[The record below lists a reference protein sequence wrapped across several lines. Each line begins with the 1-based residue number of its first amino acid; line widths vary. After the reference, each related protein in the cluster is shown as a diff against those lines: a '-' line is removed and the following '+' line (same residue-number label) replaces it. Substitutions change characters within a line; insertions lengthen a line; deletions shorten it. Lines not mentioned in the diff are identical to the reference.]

1 MARLNNLE
9 TFFTPPNIVLS
20 NLFFPPAF
28 HHGRI
33 EEGELL
39 PCFDLSLSSGHHP
52 TLRPQVLERVAAHQE
67 IGIAL
72 V

>member
-9 TFFTPPNIVLS
+9 TFFTPQHVQ
-20 NLFFPPAF
+20 FYVPPAL
-28 HHGRI
+28 HLGRI

-39 PCFDLSLSSGHHP
+39 PCFDLSFSSRYHP
-52 TLRPQVLERVAAHQE
+52 TLRPQVLERVAAHE
-67 IGIAL
+67 RGFGL